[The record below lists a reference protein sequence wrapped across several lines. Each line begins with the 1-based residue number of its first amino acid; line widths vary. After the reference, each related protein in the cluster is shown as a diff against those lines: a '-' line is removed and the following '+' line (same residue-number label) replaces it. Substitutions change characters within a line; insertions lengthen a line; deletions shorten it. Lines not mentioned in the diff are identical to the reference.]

1 MGAPTLPAGR
11 QVGAPIGEMTPI
23 GAPTEPRQ
31 NINDTNGAPMEPR
44 RNINDTNRSPNG
56 APTGIYMKIRIKR
69 IDKSL
74 PLPIYETDG
83 SVGFDLSAREDVV
96 VQPKEIVLI
105 PSNVI
110 VEVPDGYALIVASRS
125 STPRKHG
132 VMKPHG
138 IGVIDKDYCG
148 PKDEVKIQV
157 YNFTEE
163 TVKIEKG
170 TKIAQGLFM
179 RVDRFEFEEI
189 DEVKKNSRGGFGSTD
204 K

>member
-1 MGAPTLPAGR
+1 M
-11 QVGAPIGEMTPI
+11 
-23 GAPTEPRQ
+23 
-31 NINDTNGAPMEPR
+31 N
-44 RNINDTNRSPNG
+44 
-56 APTGIYMKIRIKR
+56 IRIKR

-74 PLPIYETDG
+74 PLPVYETDG
-83 SVGFDLSAREDVV
+83 SVGFDLLAREDAV
-96 VQPKEIVLI
+96 VQPKEIILI

-132 VMKPHG
+132 LTKPHG

-148 PKDEVKIQV
+148 PEDEVKIQV
-157 YNFTEE
+157 YNFTDNVVEI
-163 TVKIEKG
+163 KKG

-179 RVDRFEFEEI
+179 RVDRFDFKEVDEI
-189 DEVKKNSRGGFGSTD
+189 KDESRGGFGSTD